1 MGRGKPN
8 GTKEE
13 QKSMRFVIAGA
24 GAIGSLF
31 GSYLSRGGH
40 EVVFVE
46 PREEIVAAINDQGIA
61 LVDARAENGAGAES
75 TPARA
80 VTDASGIE
88 NCDAVLLAVKAFDT
102 LAAMRAVAHL
112 ITQES
117 PVLTLQTTL
126 GTIELME
133 KVERR
138 RNILAGFTFMA
149 AAALGPGRVRQGGT
163 GTTYLGEL
171 DGALTPRVKRLAR
184 AFTRCGLETE
194 PVREI
199 ISRLWCKVIIY
210 AAINPVSAILRL
222 KNGQLLEKME
232 SISLMKR
239 LVDEGRMVAESHGIE
254 LYYSDLYELLF
265 DSCRRTSDNVSS
277 MLQDLLSGRRTEID
291 FLNGAIYRYGA
302 ERMAPVTTQQSVIE
316 LVRLLEKWGFDR
328 D

>member
-1 MGRGKPN
+1 MK
-8 GTKEE
+8 
-13 QKSMRFVIAGA
+13 FVIAGA

-31 GSYLSRGGH
+31 GAHLSRGGH

-46 PREEIVAAINDQGIA
+46 PREEIVAAINAQGIG
-61 LVDARAENGAGAES
+61 LLDAKAEDSAAAEF

-80 VTDASGIE
+80 VTDASEIE
-88 NCDAVLLAVKAFDT
+88 SCDFILLAVKAFDT

-112 ITQES
+112 VTADS

-138 RNILAGFTFMA
+138 RNILGGLTFMA
-149 AAALGPGRVRQGGT
+149 ATALGPGRVRQGGT
-163 GTTYLGEL
+163 GATYVGEL
-171 DGALTPRVKRLAR
+171 DGALTPRAKRLAR
-184 AFTRCGLETE
+184 AFSRCGLEAE

-199 ISRLWCKVIIY
+199 ISRLWCKVIVY
-210 AAINPVSAILRL
+210 SALNAISAILRL

-239 LVDEGRMVAESHGIE
+239 LIDEGRMVAETHGIE
-254 LYYSDLYELLF
+254 LYYSDLYEMLF
-265 DSCRRTSDNVSS
+265 ESCRRTSDNVSS

-291 FLNGAIYRYGA
+291 FLNGAIYRYGSG
-302 ERMAPVTTQQSVIE
+302 RLVPVTTHQSVIE
-316 LVRLLEKWGFDR
+316 LVRLLEKWGFER
-328 D
+328 Y

>member
-1 MGRGKPN
+1 
-8 GTKEE
+8 
-13 QKSMRFVIAGA
+13 MRFVIAGA
-24 GAIGSLF
+24 GAIGGLF
-31 GSYLSRGGH
+31 GAYLSRGGH

-46 PREEIVAAINDQGIA
+46 PREEIVAAVNSQGIG
-61 LVDARAENGAGAES
+61 VVAEHAEDGAEAAF

-80 VTDASGIE
+80 VLDASEIE
-88 NCDAVLLAVKAFDT
+88 SCDAVILAVKAFDT

-117 PVLTLQTTL
+117 PIITLQTTL

-138 RNILAGFTFMA
+138 RNILGGFTFMA
-149 AAALGPGRVRQGGT
+149 AAALGPGRVRQGGAGIT
-163 GTTYLGEL
+163 SIGEL
-171 DGALTPRVKRLAR
+171 DGALTSRVRRLAR

-194 PVREI
+194 AVREVV
-199 ISRLWCKVIIY
+199 SRLWCKVIVY

-239 LVDEGRMVAESHGIE
+239 LIDEGRMVAESRGIE

-291 FLNGAIYRYGA
+291 FLNGALYRYGA
-302 ERMAPVTTQQSVIE
+302 ERLVPVTTQQSVIE
-316 LVRLLEKWGFDR
+316 LVRLLEKWGFER
-328 D
+328 Y